1 MEDKIKIPIRCL
13 KERKHYLEFASNR
26 HKMNDIA
33 RNLDDSI
40 QIQEFMFG
48 QYELFRRD
56 YERMHNEKCKECK
69 KKHLRKYEKFFQKFF
84 PSCTTLQLTH
94 PIRLLYFF

>member
-1 MEDKIKIPIRCL
+1 MSEHTMMEDKIKIPIRCL
-13 KERKHYLEFASNR
+13 KERKQYLEFASNR

-33 RNLDDSI
+33 RNLDDCI
-40 QIQEFMFG
+40 QIQEFIFG
-48 QYELFRRD
+48 QYEFFRRD

-84 PSCTTLQLTH
+84 F
-94 PIRLLYFF
+94 RLVSHCN